1 MNTIATIFVV
11 DKEPQV
17 CQAASAIASSLHL
30 QVRRYSSAEEFLR
43 DRRPNDAGCV
53 LIAFGLPGMNG
64 RKLQQTLIEL
74 RDARPAIM
82 LGNEMEVGTIVDA
95 MRDGA
100 VTVFEKPCDAT
111 NLTQAVRQ
119 ALEIDR
125 TRRRRRAR
133 RDDIESRISRLTTSE
148 RAVMKMMFDGV
159 ANKAVAARLGV
170 SLRTVENRR
179 AQVFQKTSC
188 RTLAELV
195 RCCMEAEQLGCIVF
209 PNCEQDSPAAH

>member
-1 MNTIATIFVV
+1 MNETTTLFIV
-11 DKEPQV
+11 DEEPQV

-30 QVRRYSSAEEFLR
+30 QVRLYSSAEEFLR

-82 LGNEMEVGTIVDA
+82 LGRDMEVATIVDS

-125 TRRRRRAR
+125 NRRRRRAR

-159 ANKAVAARLGV
+159 ANKAVAARIGV

-179 AQVFQKTSC
+179 AQVFQKTGC